1 MKMKVTGGKI
11 LKWWNFERFSF
22 NSPRETRLIYSSN
35 LRQLLPS
42 LLCSSFAPHPDPMHS
57 VEFLLFPL
65 LKCPLYPFFSLT
77 PRQTALLSHTLLSN
91 LWTTQIYF
99 STFCWIRS
107 PRLGAS
113 RLNIWQG
120 LPSAASGHSGAASS
134 GGKAEVQRRVS
145 ELT

>member
-1 MKMKVTGGKI
+1 
-11 LKWWNFERFSF
+11 
-22 NSPRETRLIYSSN
+22 
-35 LRQLLPS
+35 
-42 LLCSSFAPHPDPMHS
+42 MHS

-134 GGKAEVQRRVS
+134 GGKRNCGLGRQKYKGGFQSSLKHFYWVIHEGKAFMVQSLLNALHSSHTFSEVAPKYKFWVD
-145 ELT
+145 T